1 MVHIEHGLHLSKLMC
16 GYVDVHV
23 VGNREVQAA
32 VYGVWRSVHLH
43 RIDGVGGGVE
53 RDGEP

>member
-1 MVHIEHGLHLSKLMC
+1 MVYIEHGLYLSKLMC

-23 VGNREVQAA
+23 VGDNEVKAA
-32 VYGVWRSVHLH
+32 VYGVWRSVYLH

-53 RDGEP
+53 RDGES